1 MADSTQPGRL
11 TDRQR
16 RFVEEYLVDLNPGA
30 AAIRA
35 GYGEKSA
42 GAVGRRLRNLP
53 PVRAAVEAAMARRG
67 QRLRITQDRVVAEL
81 ARIAFADIRDFV
93 AWDEAGVTLRASREL
108 GPEQTAC
115 VAEIVESAGKTGK
128 GLRIKLHG
136 KTQALAA
143 LSRHLG
149 PAGREGHPG
158 PAGPEGHPGPVGPEG
173 KGAPANGPRP
183 IVVVTCVP
191 EPDPPL
197 DEDSSGDGP
206 AP

>member
-1 MADSTQPGRL
+1 MAENAPSARL

-30 AAIRA
+30 AAVRA
-35 GYGEKSA
+35 GYGAKSA
-42 GAVGRRLRNLP
+42 PSVGRKLRRQP
-53 PVRAAVEAAMARRG
+53 VVRAAVEAAMARRG
-67 QRLRITQDRVVAEL
+67 ERLRITQDRVVAEL

-93 AWDEAGVTLRASREL
+93 AWDEEGVTLRASREL
-108 GPEQTAC
+108 KPGQTAC

-149 PAGREGHPG
+149 PAGSEGDAG
-158 PAGPEGHPGPVGPEG
+158 PAD
-173 KGAPANGPRP
+173 GPRP

-197 DEDSSGDGP
+197 DEAASCNGSVP
-206 AP
+206 